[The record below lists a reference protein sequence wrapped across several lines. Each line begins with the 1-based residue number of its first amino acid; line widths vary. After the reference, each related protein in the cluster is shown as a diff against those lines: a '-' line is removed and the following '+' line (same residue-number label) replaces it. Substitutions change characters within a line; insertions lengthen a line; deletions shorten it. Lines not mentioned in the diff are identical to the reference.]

1 MPLAHRRVTDP
12 AALRAL
18 AHPLRTTL
26 LDLLAAEGP
35 RTATELARRLDASP
49 SNCSW
54 HLRKLAEH
62 GFVREARGRSG
73 RQRPW
78 QAVSE
83 GLAWSSD
90 WAPDAS
96 DDVLRDDLVGDAVDD
111 MRVEQELQRL
121 RAARASRDLEPAAW
135 REAGGLLHRRLWLTA
150 EEAAA
155 LGEAVR
161 EVLDRYAAGDAS
173 PAERSADA
181 RPVTVLGWLVPN
193 GPLPDEPG

>member
-1 MPLAHRRVTDP
+1 MPLAHRRVTEP
-12 AALRAL
+12 ASLRAL
-18 AHPLRTTL
+18 AHPLRTAL

-35 RTATELARRLDASP
+35 RTATELAHRLDESP

-83 GLAWSSD
+83 GLAWSPE
-90 WAPDAS
+90 APHA
-96 DDVLRDDLVGDAVDD
+96 DLAGDAVDD

-121 RAARASRDLEPAAW
+121 RAARASRDQEPAAW
-135 REAGGLLHRRLWLTA
+135 REASGLVHRRLWLTA
-150 EEAAA
+150 EEAAG
-155 LGEAVR
+155 LGQAVR
-161 EVLDRYAAGDAS
+161 EVLDRYAGDADS
-173 PAERSADA
+173 PAEHSPDA

-193 GPLPDEPG
+193 GPLPGGAG